1 MGNVI
6 IPSCIQNMKNIYII
20 CRNFSSKFLC
30 YFSIFEC
37 NLLSENLRLI
47 NRVFILFFFVTLA
60 SSCSKDNNANLYEG
74 TGLKSSIPAPGSY
87 SYPAIYNPYAKPYSR
102 AYSNPYQPAPYNY
115 SPYYDYDQYYVA
127 PTNYR
132 NVEPNYGSGAD
143 TKY

>member
-1 MGNVI
+1 ME
-6 IPSCIQNMKNIYII
+6 
-20 CRNFSSKFLC
+20 L
-30 YFSIFEC
+30 
-37 NLLSENLRLI
+37 ENLRPI
-47 NRVFILFFFVTLA
+47 NRVLILFVFVALV
-60 SSCSKDNNANLYEG
+60 SSCSKDDNTNLYERM
-74 TGLKSSIPAPGSY
+74 GLKSSIPAPGNYNYPASY
-87 SYPAIYNPYAKPYSR
+87 SPYVKPYSR

>member
-1 MGNVI
+1 MNDAVSLGTV
-6 IPSCIQNMKNIYII
+6 YII
-20 CRNFSSKFLC
+20 CRNFFSKFIC
-30 YFSIFEC
+30 YFSCFEC
-37 NLLSENLRLI
+37 NLVSKNLRLI
-47 NRVFILFFFVTLA
+47 NRVFILFVFVTLA

-74 TGLKSSIPAPGSY
+74 TGLKSSIPESGDY
-87 SYPAIYNPYAKPYSR
+87 NYPATYSPYAKPYSK

-132 NVEPNYGSGAD
+132 NVEVHYGSGAD